1 LLAADRLTNEGDGH
15 EDFPGRNSVA
25 RVPAVYRSG
34 EERLERRFE
43 PVHEVFREV
52 IVGRVTGVKRRGEPA
67 FGADEIREALDPTHE
82 RFPRTERGPEHFR
95 SFDAFVDL
103 VLQHGDDEVGSA
115 REMPV
120 ERSHAHSRKI
130 RDLLRGRVYTAA
142 REHGLCGLHQ
152 CDDIPLRVRA
162 LTTRRIESAP
172 RRWSRRPDRLGCHDP
187 PLAKRKTIPYSSG
200 KSFRL
205 VAVYVDG
212 GTYTQYAHVGRT
224 LMQYRNLGR
233 TGIKVS
239 PYALGALM
247 FATQVGNPDPED
259 SIRIIHKALD
269 AGINLVDTADAYGDS
284 EQVVGRALK
293 GRRDNVVLTTKVSRP
308 MGTDPNQQ
316 GASRRWIVTAV
327 ENSLRRL
334 QTDHIDVYQIHRPDP
349 DTDIEETLAALTDLV
364 RSGKIRSFGTSNMP
378 ASNLVE
384 AHWVAER
391 RGLERFR
398 TEQPPYS
405 ILNRSIEREVL
416 PVAQQ
421 YGMGILAWGPL
432 GQGMLTGRVRR
443 GQDNDVTRAKFFTAF
458 SDERRLDAVER
469 LIPLA
474 EEAGLS
480 MPHLAMAFAISH
492 PGVTSALLG
501 ARTMEQ
507 LDDLLAGV
515 DVVLSDDVLDRI
527 DEIVPPGTDIGT
539 LDQAYVPP
547 AIQQTE
553 LRRRPLSER
562 SAA

>member
-1 LLAADRLTNEGDGH
+1 MR
-15 EDFPGRNSVA
+15 
-25 RVPAVYRSG
+25 
-34 EERLERRFE
+34 
-43 PVHEVFREV
+43 
-52 IVGRVTGVKRRGEPA
+52 
-67 FGADEIREALDPTHE
+67 
-82 RFPRTERGPEHFR
+82 
-95 SFDAFVDL
+95 
-103 VLQHGDDEVGSA
+103 
-115 REMPV
+115 
-120 ERSHAHSRKI
+120 
-130 RDLLRGRVYTAA
+130 
-142 REHGLCGLHQ
+142 
-152 CDDIPLRVRA
+152 
-162 LTTRRIESAP
+162 
-172 RRWSRRPDRLGCHDP
+172 
-187 PLAKRKTIPYSSG
+187 
-200 KSFRL
+200 
-205 VAVYVDG
+205 
-212 GTYTQYAHVGRT
+212 
-224 LMQYRNLGR
+224 YRNLGG

-247 FATQVGNPDPED
+247 LATQVGNPDPED
-259 SIRIIHKALD
+259 SIRIVHKALD

-284 EQVVGRALK
+284 EEVVGRALK

-316 GASRRWIVTAV
+316 GTSRRW
-327 ENSLRRL
+327 
-334 QTDHIDVYQIHRPDP
+334 TDHIDVYQIHRPDP
-349 DTDIEETLAALTDLV
+349 DTDIEETLSALTDLV
-364 RSGKIRSFGTSNMP
+364 RSGKIRAFGTSTMP

-547 AIQQTE
+547 AIQKTE